1 MSEPSDQH
9 GVAVTVLAV
18 DDQPVFRHTA
28 RELIAATDGFQQ
40 VAEAGSGEQALALA
54 AELHPELVL
63 VDVRMPGM
71 DGIETARRLIDQ
83 EPGTVVILVSLEA
96 VVDLPATVAEAGAA
110 AHIRKQELSPRAL
123 RALWRAHGHRHTARH
138 AGADP
143 AA

>member
-1 MSEPSDQH
+1 MPKPRDQH
-9 GVAVTVLAV
+9 RGAVTVLAV

-28 RELIAATDGFQQ
+28 RELIAVTDGFQQ
-40 VAEAGSGEQALALA
+40 IAEAGSGEQALALA

-71 DGIETARRLIDQ
+71 DGIETARRLVDQ
-83 EPGTVVILVSLEA
+83 EPGIVVILVSLEA
-96 VVDLPATVAEAGAA
+96 VVDLPTTVAGAGAA

-123 RALWRAHGHRHTARH
+123 RALWRAHGHRHPAGH

-143 AA
+143 VA